1 MPSFRAVLNL
11 LGGVVMAFAIAML
24 VPLSVAALVGE
35 SLHALR
41 AYEGAAALT
50 FGGGFVLWLSTRG
63 APRDLEPRDG
73 ILLVVLVWTVLPLVA
88 AVPLLLYFQRVGAPI
103 SFTDAYFEA
112 MSGLTTTGAT
122 ILTGLDQLPDSINL
136 WRCLLQWIGG
146 MGILILAAAILPL
159 LGVGGSQLFRA
170 EAAGPMKDAKLTP
183 RIAETAK
190 GLWVVYSGM
199 SLACLLAYWSAG
211 MPWMDAWMHMFA
223 TVSLGGLSSH
233 DASFGHFQSAELEWI
248 CIVFMLIASCNFAV
262 YFVALHKRAPGRIFG
277 DLELRATLCTLVGAS
292 LLVAGMLLVEN
303 PPEGVGQTIR
313 HAFFNVVS
321 IGTTTGFSTLDH
333 TAWPPVA
340 SVLMLLLSGVATSA
354 GSTGAGIKMVRV
366 VILFKL
372 ARREM
377 RRILHPRAVTP
388 VMLNGRPVSNETILA
403 VLAFMLVY
411 GVAIIVFTLLL
422 IGSGLSF
429 DVGFSAAVASVNNM
443 GPGLGAIGPAG
454 TFAPLDDFQTW
465 VCTVAMLLGRLELL
479 TVLVLFT
486 PQFWRQ

>member
-1 MPSFRAVLNL
+1 
-11 LGGVVMAFAIAML
+11 
-24 VPLSVAALVGE
+24 
-35 SLHALR
+35 
-41 AYEGAAALT
+41 
-50 FGGGFVLWLSTRG
+50 
-63 APRDLEPRDG
+63 
-73 ILLVVLVWTVLPLVA
+73 
-88 AVPLLLYFQRVGAPI
+88 
-103 SFTDAYFEA
+103 

-277 DLELRATLCTLVGAS
+277 DLELRATLCTLIGAS
-292 LLVAGMLLVEN
+292 VLVAGMLLVEN

-366 VILFKL
+366 IILFKL